1 MLLDALIFRDVKQ
14 NDLDLI
20 YQHNISHIHLD
31 FLFVS
36 NNQYILQHIPVV
48 TKSKKINQNQSYA
61 FPG

>member
-1 MLLDALIFRDVKQ
+1 VKQ

-31 FLFVS
+31 FLFLS